1 MSIWNTFILT
11 PLVNVLIWIYN
22 FLFHNFGLAIILFT
36 IIIKLI
42 TYPLTAQQLKSQ
54 MKMQELN
61 SSKKY
66 IEMQKKY
73 KDDKQ
78 RLSQEQMA
86 LYKEMGINPL
96 GGCLPLLIQ
105 FPIMIG
111 LYQSIMLA
119 MAAAPIQLLNL
130 YRSIYQFIPASVLI
144 PINSQFLGMN
154 LALPESSAPLLSI
167 PLPSGAMVAIPIM
180 TGLVVLTTYLQSKL
194 MSPSSANP
202 ADQGA
207 QMSKSMNLMMPVMMG
222 FITWSLAS
230 GLALYFIVSNLLG
243 IAQYAFMGK
252 ANWRNLLPV
261 KAKAVGIKK

>member
-11 PLVNVLIWIYN
+11 PLVNVLIWIYDI
-22 FLFHNFGLAIILFT
+22 LFNNFGLAIILFT

-154 LALPESSAPLLSI
+154 LALPESADPLLKIGS
-167 PLPSGAMVAIPIM
+167 VAIPIM

-194 MSPSSANP
+194 MSPASANP

-243 IAQYAFMGK
+243 IAQYAIMGK
-252 ANWRNLLPV
+252 ANWRNLLPI
-261 KAKAVGIKK
+261 KAKAVAIKK